1 MSAYRPHLPV
11 ELFQVFS
18 VYHIASNS
26 PHSPPPRDIPA
37 LCTRHERL
45 ARACFRSPLP
55 AFALSV
61 YAFYLHVPW
70 NSIRTT
76 GHLLTRPT
84 WRGRAPAHAA
94 DGHCQRAAFPLWVRA
109 PASHQPVST
118 EGPGLRGAVRAPD
131 AVGAALVPN
140 RLGRSVLEKRHRL
153 LSGLLPTR
161 RGPVPV
167 AAPLSAW
174 KAFSVTGSDQ
184 GDDASW
190 YSFLRLALAELLG
203 SVDLQA
209 SPSLEMFLPLIS
221 QIFFLNP
228 PSYRN
233 VTSPMPQSGF
243 LPLSP
248 VGIPLRDSF
257 HRHAFKFTN
266 LFYDVLSA
274 FIPSNTF

>member
-1 MSAYRPHLPV
+1 MLPLTPSRFCTVGVCVLPARAV
-11 ELFQVFS
+11 ELYPDDRPSSNKTDVARES
-18 VYHIASNS
+18 SATRRGRPLPAS
-26 PHSPPPRDIPA
+26 RLPA
-37 LCTRHERL
+37 LGPGSGLPPTRLHGR
-45 ARACFRSPLP
+45 ARASRCASAHLTLSEPLWFPTGLAGQYLRSVTDCRPAFSPRGGGRFRSPL
-55 AFALSV
+55 LC
-61 YAFYLHVPW
+61 
-70 NSIRTT
+70 
-76 GHLLTRPT
+76 G
-84 WRGRAPAHAA
+84 
-94 DGHCQRAAFPLWVRA
+94 
-109 PASHQPVST
+109 AS
-118 EGPGLRGAVRAPD
+118 
-131 AVGAALVPN
+131 
-140 RLGRSVLEKRHRL
+140 
-153 LSGLLPTR
+153 
-161 RGPVPV
+161 
-167 AAPLSAW
+167 

-274 FIPSNTF
+274 FIPSNTFHVRRPRFPV

>member
-84 WRGRAPAHAA
+84 WRGRALAHAA

-140 RLGRSVLEKRHRL
+140 RLGRSVLEKRRL
-153 LSGLLPTR
+153 TAVRPSPHEEGAGSGR
-161 RGPVPV
+161 R
-167 AAPLSAW
+167 S
-174 KAFSVTGSDQ
+174 SE
-184 GDDASW
+184 
-190 YSFLRLALAELLG
+190 RLE
-203 SVDLQA
+203 
-209 SPSLEMFLPLIS
+209 
-221 QIFFLNP
+221 
-228 PSYRN
+228 
-233 VTSPMPQSGF
+233 GF
-243 LPLSP
+243 LCHWL
-248 VGIPLRDSF
+248 
-257 HRHAFKFTN
+257 
-266 LFYDVLSA
+266 
-274 FIPSNTF
+274 

>member
-1 MSAYRPHLPV
+1 M
-11 ELFQVFS
+11 
-18 VYHIASNS
+18 
-26 PHSPPPRDIPA
+26 
-37 LCTRHERL
+37 C
-45 ARACFRSPLP
+45 
-55 AFALSV
+55 
-61 YAFYLHVPW
+61 
-70 NSIRTT
+70 IRW
-76 GHLLTRPT
+76 H
-84 WRGRAPAHAA
+84 
-94 DGHCQRAAFPLWVRA
+94 
-109 PASHQPVST
+109 
-118 EGPGLRGAVRAPD
+118 GAIRAPD

-153 LSGLLPTR
+153 PSGLLPTR

-228 PSYRN
+228 PSCRN
-233 VTSPMPQSGF
+233 VTSPMLQSGF

-274 FIPSNTF
+274 FIPSNTFHVRRPKFPV

>member
-1 MSAYRPHLPV
+1 MQWSSLGLTFSDSNVLRMVRPVSPIAGNLAASVSSGSPASSMGLSPSLTRSDGLCLSVGVFGPLTFAASVRLTSSFSIHLTGPSSLFLLFLCSLGETSFSDSILYPLSAYRPHLPV

-70 NSIRTT
+70 NSIQTT

-84 WRGRAPAHAA
+84 WRGRAPPHAA

-118 EGPGLRGAVRAPD
+118 EGPGLRGVHPR
-131 AVGAALVPN
+131 
-140 RLGRSVLEKRHRL
+140 
-153 LSGLLPTR
+153 T
-161 RGPVPV
+161 
-167 AAPLSAW
+167 
-174 KAFSVTGSDQ
+174 
-184 GDDASW
+184 
-190 YSFLRLALAELLG
+190 
-203 SVDLQA
+203 
-209 SPSLEMFLPLIS
+209 
-221 QIFFLNP
+221 
-228 PSYRN
+228 
-233 VTSPMPQSGF
+233 
-243 LPLSP
+243 
-248 VGIPLRDSF
+248 
-257 HRHAFKFTN
+257 
-266 LFYDVLSA
+266 
-274 FIPSNTF
+274 